1 MTEGRENVEEGRE
14 KEGGERQKDGRRG
27 GGARGGPSHMGGVCV
42 ENRIGGEMKKMIWR
56 LRLGDGRS

>member
-1 MTEGRENVEEGRE
+1 MEEGRE